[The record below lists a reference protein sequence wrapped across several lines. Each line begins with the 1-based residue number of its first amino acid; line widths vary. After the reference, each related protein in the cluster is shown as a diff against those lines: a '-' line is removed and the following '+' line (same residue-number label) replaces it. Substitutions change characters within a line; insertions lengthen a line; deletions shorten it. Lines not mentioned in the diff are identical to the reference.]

1 MTVSALRGEGNPRRM
16 RTAVAQTTNIPNN
29 TTHLY
34 VPDDMRETVRFMS
47 IPSGIVK
54 IHRGRNNYAGMR
66 PRARR
71 CWRQPVVSDL
81 FTTPAALSH
90 KETPPEPLAA
100 RMRPR
105 TLDEVAGQQ
114 HILAPGKLLRRAI
127 ESDCFTA
134 LIFYG
139 PPGTGKTSLASV
151 IARTTGSRFETLSGV
166 ESNVA
171 EIRAKID
178 QARTWR
184 ELRGET
190 SILFID
196 EIHRFNKAQQDVLL
210 PHIERGVVRFIG
222 ATTHNPYFHVNSPL
236 VSRAQIFQLE
246 PVPVDDVVMVL
257 ERALTDSERGFGAL
271 TIEAAPEALRH
282 LAEKSDGDVRKA
294 LTAIELAVL
303 TTPAD
308 HDGVVRLTLAVAEE
322 SIQRKSVVYDADGDA
337 HYDTISAFIKSI
349 RGSDPDA
356 ALYWLAKM
364 LHAGEDPRFISRRLV
379 IAASEDIG
387 LADSGAL
394 RVALDAHHALEFVG
408 LPEGRIPLAHAT
420 VYLACSPKSNTAYAA
435 LGRAMEDVEQG
446 RTLAVPPHLRT
457 KTRKKLAAASGQDEE
472 SMRYLYAHDF
482 EGAYVPQA
490 YLPEGRIYYQPGEQ
504 GMEKRIKE
512 RLDFWRNQL
521 GG

>member
-1 MTVSALRGEGNPRRM
+1 MTQAEWQCFVLSA
-16 RTAVAQTTNIPNN
+16 
-29 TTHLY
+29 
-34 VPDDMRETVRFMS
+34 
-47 IPSGIVK
+47 
-54 IHRGRNNYAGMR
+54 
-66 PRARR
+66 
-71 CWRQPVVSDL
+71 VSDL

-90 KETPPEPLAA
+90 KPKTSEPLAA

-114 HILAPGKLLRRAI
+114 HILAAGKLLRRAI
-127 ESDCFTA
+127 ESDCFTS

-139 PPGTGKTSLASV
+139 PPGTGKTTLASV
-151 IARTTGSRFETLSGV
+151 IARTTGSRFESLNGV

-190 SILFID
+190 TILFID

-210 PHIERGVVRFIG
+210 PHIERGIVRFIG

-236 VSRAQIFQLE
+236 VSRSQIFQLE
-246 PVPVDDVVMVL
+246 PVPVDAVISVL
-257 ERALTDSERGFGAL
+257 ERALADADQGLGGLHVLAD
-271 TIEAAPEALRH
+271 PEALRH

-294 LTAIELAVL
+294 LSALELAAL
-303 TTPAD
+303 TTPAGA
-308 HDGVVRLTLAVAEE
+308 DGVLRFTLEVAEE
-322 SIQRKSVVYDADGDA
+322 SIQRKAVVYDADGDA
-337 HYDTISAFIKSI
+337 HYDTASAFIKSI

-379 IAASEDIG
+379 IAASEDVG
-387 LADSGAL
+387 LADSNAL
-394 RVALDAHHALEFVG
+394 RVALDAHHALEFIG

-420 VYLACSPKSNTAYAA
+420 VYLATAPKSNTAYAA
-435 LGRAMEDVEQG
+435 LGKAQDDVEQG

-457 KTRKKLAAASGQDEE
+457 ATRKKLAAASGE
-472 SMRYLYAHDF
+472 SEDAMRYLYSHDF

-490 YLPEGRIYYQPGEQ
+490 YLPEGRVYYQPGDQ
-504 GMEKRIKE
+504 GMEKRIRE
-512 RLDFWRNQL
+512 RLDFWRGQI
-521 GG
+521 GK

>member
-1 MTVSALRGEGNPRRM
+1 
-16 RTAVAQTTNIPNN
+16 
-29 TTHLY
+29 
-34 VPDDMRETVRFMS
+34 
-47 IPSGIVK
+47 
-54 IHRGRNNYAGMR
+54 
-66 PRARR
+66 
-71 CWRQPVVSDL
+71 VSDL
-81 FTTPAALSH
+81 FTTPAASSR
-90 KETPPEPLAA
+90 KPSPSEPLAA

-127 ESDCFTA
+127 ESDRFTS

-139 PPGTGKTSLASV
+139 PPGTGKTTLASV
-151 IARTTGSRFETLSGV
+151 IARTTGSRFESLNGV

-190 SILFID
+190 TILFID

-236 VSRAQIFQLE
+236 VSRSQIFQLE
-246 PVPVDDVVMVL
+246 PVPVDDVVAVL
-257 ERALTDSERGFGAL
+257 QRALTDAERGLGTTNTAAE
-271 TIEAAPEALRH
+271 EAALRH

-294 LTAIELAVL
+294 LTALELAVL
-303 TTPAD
+303 TTPPD
-308 HDGVVRLTLAVAEE
+308 TDGAVHLTLAVAEE
-322 SIQRKSVVYDADGDA
+322 SIQRKAVVYDADGDA

-394 RVALDAHHALEFVG
+394 RVAIDAHHALEFIG
-408 LPEGRIPLAHAT
+408 MPEGRIPLAHAT
-420 VYLACSPKSNTAYAA
+420 VYLATAPKSNTAYAA
-435 LGRAMEDVEQG
+435 LGRAMQDVESG

-457 KTRKKLAAASGQDEE
+457 PTRKKLAAASGENE
-472 SMRYLYAHDF
+472 AAMRYLYSHDF
-482 EGAYVPQA
+482 EGAYIPQA
-490 YLPEGRIYYQPGEQ
+490 YLPEGRVYYQPGDQ
-504 GMEKRIKE
+504 GLEKRIRE
-512 RLDFWRNQL
+512 RLDHWRSQMESR
-521 GG
+521 GEEK

>member
-1 MTVSALRGEGNPRRM
+1 
-16 RTAVAQTTNIPNN
+16 
-29 TTHLY
+29 
-34 VPDDMRETVRFMS
+34 
-47 IPSGIVK
+47 
-54 IHRGRNNYAGMR
+54 
-66 PRARR
+66 
-71 CWRQPVVSDL
+71 VSDL
-81 FTTPAALSH
+81 FTTPAALSR
-90 KETPPEPLAA
+90 KPSLSEPLAA

-105 TLDEVAGQQ
+105 SLDEVAGQQ

-127 ESDCFTA
+127 ESDRFTS

-139 PPGTGKTSLASV
+139 PPGTGKTTLASV
-151 IARTTGSRFETLSGV
+151 IALGTGSRFESLNGV

-190 SILFID
+190 TILFID

-236 VSRAQIFQLE
+236 VSRSQIFQLE
-246 PVPVDDVVMVL
+246 PVPVEDVIRVM
-257 ERALTDSERGFGAL
+257 ERALADAERGLGATL
-271 TIEAAPEALRH
+271 TRAEPEALRH

-294 LTAIELAVL
+294 LTALELSVL
-303 TTPAD
+303 TTPAGE
-308 HDGVVRLTLAVAEE
+308 DGAVHLTLEVAEE
-322 SIQRKSVVYDADGDA
+322 SIQRKAVVYDADGDA
-337 HYDTISAFIKSI
+337 HYDTASAFIKSI

-394 RVALDAHHALEFVG
+394 RVAMDAHQAFEFLG
-408 LPEGRIPLAHAT
+408 MPEGRIPLAHAT
-420 VYLACSPKSNTAYAA
+420 VYLATAPKSNTAYAA
-435 LGRAMEDVEQG
+435 LGRAMEDVASG

-457 KTRKKLAAASGQDEE
+457 STRKKLAAASGESEE
-472 SMRYLYAHDF
+472 TMRYLYSHDF
-482 EGAYVPQA
+482 QGAYVPQA

-504 GMEKRIKE
+504 GLEKRIKE
-512 RLDFWRNQL
+512 RLDFWRSQM
-521 GG
+521 GS